1 MVKFLDLGKQYQ
13 SIKYEVDEAINQCI
27 EKSQFI
33 GGEPVKRFEA
43 DFASFLDIK
52 HCVGVGNGTDALEI
66 SIESLELPSNSEI
79 LVPANSFIATAEA
92 VTRSGHKVIFVD
104 IDPSKYCIDVNHA
117 RRLITPN
124 TKAIIMVH
132 LYGQP
137 CDIDNVNL
145 LAREFD
151 LKVIED
157 CAQAHGAKYKNKAVG
172 NFGDISAFSFYPGK
186 NLGAYGDGGAIVTNN
201 SELAL
206 KSKMIANHGRLE
218 KFHHL
223 IEGRNSRL
231 DSIQASILSIKLKY
245 LNDWIACRNKIAK
258 FYIKELKFLNEKL
271 QLPLIEE
278 NTYHAFHLFVVKLN
292 ERDKLR
298 NFLKQRDIPT
308 GIHYPYS
315 LPELKAYSNLNQ
327 AIKTPIANKSAH
339 KILSIPMGEH
349 LSESDTQKIVESIKL
364 FFKDY

>member
-201 SELAL
+201 SE
-206 KSKMIANHGRLE
+206 S
-218 KFHHL
+218 
-223 IEGRNSRL
+223 
-231 DSIQASILSIKLKY
+231 
-245 LNDWIACRNKIAK
+245 W
-258 FYIKELKFLNEKL
+258 
-271 QLPLIEE
+271 
-278 NTYHAFHLFVVKLN
+278 
-292 ERDKLR
+292 
-298 NFLKQRDIPT
+298 
-308 GIHYPYS
+308 
-315 LPELKAYSNLNQ
+315 KARKVSSSY
-327 AIKTPIANKSAH
+327 
-339 KILSIPMGEH
+339 
-349 LSESDTQKIVESIKL
+349 
-364 FFKDY
+364 